1 MKLRLAA
8 TLALILLAAGPA
20 AGTAPDVYPKN
31 FDIDVLHYVFE
42 LTLSD
47 ATDRIAG
54 ATTVRI
60 RFLSDGV
67 ESFELDLVGLADD
80 EATGMTVDAVAEL
93 RADADAELHADTDSG
108 QPAAGSVV
116 QVAAA
121 AESGTPLESVHAADR
136 LRIVL
141 QEPARR
147 GQIRRFQVTYSG
159 TPERGLVIGD
169 NMHGDRTFFSDNWP
183 NWARNWLPTIDH
195 PYEKATSE
203 MVVTAPNHYQ
213 VISNGLLVE
222 ETSLQGD
229 VLLEARADAGMPGAD
244 FQRTH
249 WRQSVPIA
257 PWLFVLGV
265 ARFAVDYY
273 DDFDGKSLQTWVYA
287 QDRDAGFYDF
297 AVPTKAVLQFYSDAV
312 GPYAYEKLAN
322 VQSNSVG
329 GGMEAATAIFY
340 GDNSV
345 TGERTVRWRNVIIHE
360 IAHQWFGNAVTEADW
375 DDVWLSEGFATYF
388 TLLYREYAYGRDDF
402 LEGLAGDKQRIID
415 FYAERPDYTIVHD
428 NLDPIGRG
436 TVTTGMM
443 YQKGSWFLHMLR
455 GRLGDDRFW
464 AGIREYYRL
473 YYNGN
478 ATTDDFREVME
489 NTYEPAID
497 LSDFFR
503 QWLNQGGFP
512 NLRGGWTWDDA
523 TSELVITL
531 EQINDDGYMFEM
543 PIPVRITVPPAAGQ
557 AGGGRRGGR
566 RGRGAGPS
574 IVANQIMMQPGISE
588 TRIALDREP
597 TDVILDPDSW
607 VLMEVDFSRR

>member
-1 MKLRLAA
+1 MKLRLPA
-8 TLALILLAAGPA
+8 TIALILLAAGPTS
-20 AGTAPDVYPKN
+20 GTTADAYPKN
-31 FDIDVLHYVFE
+31 FDLDVLHYVFE

-47 ATDRIAG
+47 TTDRIDG
-54 ATTVRI
+54 VATVQI
-60 RFLSDGV
+60 RFLTDGV
-67 ESFELDLVGLADD
+67 ESFELDLVGGDGDA
-80 EATGMTVDAVAEL
+80 ATGMTVDAVDELIAETGRSASL
-93 RADADAELHADTDSG
+93 AVAA
-108 QPAAGSVV
+108 PASSERAGS
-116 QVAAA
+116 APP
-121 AESGTPLESVHAADR
+121 EGTPLQFTHAGDR

-141 QEPARR
+141 PEPARR
-147 GQIRRFQVTYSG
+147 GQVRRFRIAYGG
-159 TPERGLVIGD
+159 TPERGLIIGD
-169 NMHGDRTFFSDNWP
+169 NKYGDRTFFSDNWP

-203 MVVTAPNHYQ
+203 MIVSAPSHYQ
-213 VISNGLLVE
+213 VVSNGLLVE
-222 ETSLQGD
+222 ESNLDGDDLAAVQG
-229 VLLEARADAGMPGAD
+229 AAGMPGAG
-244 FQRTH
+244 FRRTH
-249 WRQSVPIA
+249 WKQSVPIA
-257 PWLFVLGV
+257 PWLFVLGA

-273 DDFDGKSLQTWVYA
+273 DEFDGKSLQTWVYA

-297 AVPTKAVLQFYSDAV
+297 AVPTKAVMRFYSDAI

-329 GGMEAATAIFY
+329 GGMEAASAIFY

-388 TLLYREYAYGRDDF
+388 TLLYREYAYGRDD
-402 LEGLAGDKQRIID
+402 LLAGLAADKERIIE

-455 GRLGDDRFW
+455 GLIGEDRFW

-489 NTYEPAID
+489 NTYLPAID
-497 LSDFFR
+497 LSGFFR

-512 NLRGGWTWDDA
+512 NLRGGWTWDSA
-523 TSELVITL
+523 TNELLITL
-531 EQINDDGYMFEM
+531 EQIDDDGYLFEM
-543 PIPVRITVPPAAGQ
+543 PIPIAITVPAAPPP
-557 AGGGRRGGR
+557 GGGGR
-566 RGRGAGPS
+566 RGRGGRGAGPR
-574 IVANQIMMQPGISE
+574 IVSDRIMMQPGISE
-588 TRIALDREP
+588 TRIVLDREP
-597 TDVILDPDSW
+597 TAVVLDPDHW
-607 VLMEVDFSRR
+607 VLMEVEFNRR

>member
-1 MKLRLAA
+1 MKLRLPS
-8 TLALILLAAGPA
+8 TIVLILFAVSPTL
-20 AGTAPDVYPKN
+20 GTAADVYPKN

-47 ATDRIAG
+47 TTDRING
-54 ATTVRI
+54 VTNVQI
-60 RFLSDGV
+60 RFLTDGV
-67 ESFELDLVGLADD
+67 ESFELDLVGRNDAPEAGMIVNAVGEIVD
-80 EATGMTVDAVAEL
+80 ELGSRKPLTIT
-93 RADADAELHADTDSG
+93 
-108 QPAAGSVV
+108 GSVP
-116 QVAAA
+116 
-121 AESGTPLESVHAADR
+121 EEGTELEFTHAADR
-136 LRIVL
+136 LRIIL
-141 QEPARR
+141 AEPSSR
-147 GQIRRFQVTYSG
+147 GQVRRFRVQYHG
-159 TPERGLVIGD
+159 TPDRGLVIGE

-195 PYEKATSE
+195 PYEKATAE
-203 MVVTAPNHYQ
+203 MVVTAPIHYR

-222 ETSLQGD
+222 ETNLAAEELAKAQS
-229 VLLEARADAGMPGAD
+229 AASMPGQD
-244 FQRTH
+244 FRLTH
-249 WRQSVPIA
+249 WKQSVPIA
-257 PWLFVLGV
+257 SWLFALGA

-273 DDFDGKSLQTWVYA
+273 GEFDNKSLQTWVYA
-287 QDRDAGFYDF
+287 QDREKGFYDF
-297 AVPTKAVLQFYSDAV
+297 AVPTKQVMQFFSDTI

-360 IAHQWFGNAVTEADW
+360 IAHQWWGNAVTEADW

-402 LEGLAGDKQRIID
+402 LEGLTADKQRIIN

-428 NLDPIGRG
+428 NLDPIGRD

-455 GRLGDDRFW
+455 GMIGEDRFW
-464 AGIREYYRL
+464 SGIRAYYRL
-473 YYNGN
+473 YYNSN

-497 LSDFFR
+497 LTDFFR

-512 NLRGGWTWDDA
+512 NLRSNWEWDGA
-523 TSELVITL
+523 TNELVIRL
-531 EQINDDGYMFEM
+531 EQIDDDGYVFEM
-543 PIPVRITVPPAAGQ
+543 PIPIAIMVPA
-557 AGGGRRGGR
+557 RRGE
-566 RGRGAGPS
+566 GRGARS
-574 IVANQIMMQPGISE
+574 QALVREIIMRPGMSE
-588 TRIALDREP
+588 TRIEIDREP
-597 TDVILDPDSW
+597 TEVVFDPDHW
-607 VLMEVDFSRR
+607 VLMQMESNRR